1 MRLEIGTFIVCLSFV
16 LLVAAYPSFAQ
27 SDKRPAKEHLP
38 VEISF
43 DGTKVRKDALF
54 DYFYNAAFSARVP
67 DRLSPIP
74 KYGYVAGEILAEKY
88 PALYPLTFHAAG
100 VPEFMAINKWAG
112 PVEVTFGHARDAFA
126 GFAVDQSGDTL
137 KGIGGIEVFVQ
148 QASTQI
154 NQIAGTIK
162 AHTGI
167 NISLAEKNIP
177 TQSAGR
183 IHIVFS
189 NEIPR
194 LCNAGHDGPCKEGK
208 GERDFLQKRRP
219 YVSQVYRSVIKDPA
233 FPEDP
238 SNDAQKSK
246 LWDSIFPYAVTFTP
260 GNMKQVNGYFVTN
273 DKNEIQFSVC
283 YLPMHPAYGDR
294 FIGLLNECLMRSMG
308 LPGAIREMVTEFD
321 PPSILSYWGD
331 YQQWS
336 ARMLIN
342 NHSDTI
348 ARQNISSLD
357 WFLLETLYHP
367 SVHAGMTVKQVY
379 NLFAIRQK

>member
-1 MRLEIGTFIVCLSFV
+1 MRLEMCKFIICFFVV
-16 LLVAAYPSFAQ
+16 LLATAYPAFAQ
-27 SDKRPAKEHLP
+27 SDKLPAKEHFP
-38 VEISF
+38 VEMFF
-43 DGTKVRKDALF
+43 DGKKIRKDALF

-67 DRLSPIP
+67 DHLSPMP
-74 KYGYVAGEILAEKY
+74 KYGYDFGGMLGEKY

-112 PVEVTFGHARDAFA
+112 PVEVTFGHSRDAFA
-126 GFAVDQSGDTL
+126 GFAVDQSDDTL
-137 KGIGGIEVFVQ
+137 NGIGGIKTFVQ
-148 QASTQI
+148 QASAQI
-154 NQIAGTIK
+154 NQIAATIK
-162 AHTGI
+162 AHTGVD
-167 NISLAEKNIP
+167 ISLAEKNIS
-177 TQSAGR
+177 TQNAGR

-194 LCNAGHDGPCKEGK
+194 LCSADHDRPCKEGK

-219 YVSQVYRSVIKDPA
+219 YVEVEYGTVIKDPA
-233 FPEDP
+233 FPSDA
-238 SNDAQKSK
+238 SNNARKSK
-246 LWDSIFPYAVTFTP
+246 LWDNIFPYAVTFTP
-260 GNMKQVNGYFVTN
+260 ENMKQVDGYFVTN
-273 DKNEIQFSVC
+273 DKNEIQLSVC

-321 PPSILSYWGD
+321 PPSVLSYWGD
-331 YQQWS
+331 DQQWS
-336 ARMLIN
+336 PRLLIN
-342 NHSDTI
+342 SHSDTI

-379 NLFAIRQK
+379 NLFALRQK